1 MLVRIT
7 CAGVVIGTARFDPPE
22 GVAHATLSV
31 ATGYGIAA
39 PAARLLGESFV
50 RTQPW
55 RPEDG
60 DFADVAS
67 SRWRGGRLAL
77 QDMSGRELN
86 VNNVVVIDGLPPAAD
101 GGLVRVVADFR
112 GHGAR
117 VDAQIRPFDRG
128 DSGRKR
134 GAA

>member
-1 MLVRIT
+1 MLVRVT
-7 CAGVVIGTARFDPPE
+7 CAGVVIGTAQFDPPQ
-22 GVAHATLSV
+22 GVAHASLSV

-55 RPEDG
+55 SPEDG

-67 SRWRGGRLAL
+67 ARWRGGRLAL
-77 QDMSGRELN
+77 QDMAGRELA
-86 VNNVVVIDGLPPAAD
+86 VQNVVVIDGLPPAPD
-101 GGLVRVVADFR
+101 GGLVRIVADFR
-112 GHGAR
+112 TAGTR
-117 VDAQIRPFDRG
+117 IDAQIRPVDRG
-128 DSGRKR
+128 DCGRKR